1 MTERF
6 AKMPKLKTRVIR
18 NQQDVVEHFDSL
30 APRYHDTHGPPERLL
45 AYRLAIIRRFLVGA
59 QRGTFLEIG
68 CGTAIHL
75 LPLAGEF
82 SRATGIDLSP
92 EMVRVA
98 QSQAERSLWRDR
110 ISLRVDAA
118 EELATIEDR
127 SVDVV
132 LCVGVLEHLLDRSR
146 AVSQVH
152 RVLRPG
158 GIFVCLTP
166 NGGYCWYRHLAP
178 ILGLDTRHLST
189 DRFLTIDELETLIRD
204 AGLAVKD
211 RHYWRFIPR
220 GDLPDGWGSV
230 LQALDWGGERLGIG
244 YLRGGIAV
252 AAVRPGLR
260 GADRRVQSGA
270 PPPSGRR

>member
-1 MTERF
+1 MGAAPHARVRRRRRLVGMTRLE
-6 AKMPKLKTRVIR
+6 TRSIR
-18 NQQDVVEHFDSL
+18 TRQDVVEHFDSL
-30 APRYHDTHGPPERLL
+30 APRYYEAHGCAEGLL

-59 QRGTFLEIG
+59 RHGTLLEIG

-82 SRATGIDLSP
+82 SRAIGIDLSP

-98 QSQAERSLWRDR
+98 RRHAESSPWHDR
-110 ISLRVDAA
+110 ISLRVDVA

-132 LCVGVLEHLLDRSR
+132 LCVGALEHMLDRPR

-152 RVLRPG
+152 RVLGPG

-189 DRFLTIDELETLIRD
+189 DRFLTIDQLEVLIGG
-204 AGLAVKD
+204 AGLAVEG
-211 RHYWRFIPR
+211 RQHWRFIPQ
-220 GDLPDGWGSV
+220 GDLPGGWGFV
-230 LQALDWGGERLGIG
+230 LRALDWGGGRLGIG
-244 YLRGGIAV
+244 YLRGGIAIS
-252 AAVRPGLR
+252 AGRP
-260 GADRRVQSGA
+260 D
-270 PPPSGRR
+270 